1 MAMFSMT
8 GYGKGVA
15 EKGALKVTVELRS
28 VNHRFLDVALKL
40 PRSLQFAEAVLRE
53 AISARFSRGHID
65 VYLSVDDS
73 RERSGAVLDE
83 KLAEDYLKI
92 AKRLREMGFADDL
105 GAAALTRVPELIKAP
120 EPDEKDEELLEA
132 IREALGYA
140 ADALSEMRRG
150 EGERLK
156 KDIEEKV
163 ASIEE
168 LVLGVRA
175 RAPEALKEYREKLT
189 ERIREALGEVELNES
204 LVLTEACIYADKVAV
219 DEEITRLFSHIENY
233 REIISGASPMGKKLD
248 FLTQEVNREANTIG
262 SKCND
267 ITITKL
273 VLELKNVIETVR
285 EQVQNIE

>member
-1 MAMFSMT
+1 M
-8 GYGKGVA
+8 
-15 EKGALKVTVELRS
+15 
-28 VNHRFLDVALKL
+28 
-40 PRSLQFAEAVLRE
+40 
-53 AISARFSRGHID
+53 
-65 VYLSVDDS
+65 
-73 RERSGAVLDE
+73 LDE

-140 ADALSEMRRG
+140 ADALSEIRRG